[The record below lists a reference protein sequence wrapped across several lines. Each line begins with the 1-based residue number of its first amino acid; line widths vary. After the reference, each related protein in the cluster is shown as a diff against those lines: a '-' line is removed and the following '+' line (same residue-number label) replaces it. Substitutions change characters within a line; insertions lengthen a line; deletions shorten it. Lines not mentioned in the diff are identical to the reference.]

1 MAGRS
6 YTPAT
11 LCGHL
16 RACREASLAETGDS
30 AIGGVAQHG
39 PDHGAFPAASL
50 TRRNAFA
57 IEPPRDLR
65 DAKSLD
71 GIHLIDA
78 PHYAGLRFIDN
89 IGGERLFR
97 LAGITVAIRS
107 ATHYPHLPRVCT
119 VSLATTRTLQDL
131 CSFVLRNHALELNQ
145 ELIFRTVAL
154 RRLHEQGFDSVAG
167 ELFDQQ
173 NLVSILSAQ
182 SVGRVREHNLH
193 LSFGGEIPHVF
204 QTRALQRGSAI
215 PFIFED
221 PLFGHLQLVVL
232 GKLDQRRRLACDRVL
247 LALLLRRNPG
257 VDNRHFH
264 RRTPSRAR
272 PRGVR
277 DMGPKCRKPAR
288 VSGRASD
295 PRNSKYEFEMGR
307 FFDAAQPC
315 LFRVRRKAFNA
326 AVTIAPMVRPRLLAY
341 LRRSSTVRGGSF
353 KVTGIVVSG
362 ISTGRLRWEAFSR

>member
-6 YTPAT
+6 YTSPT
-11 LCGHL
+11 LCAHL
-16 RACREASLAETGDS
+16 RACREASLAEAGDS
-30 AIGGVAQHG
+30 TIGGVSQHA
-39 PDHGAFPAASL
+39 PDYGALPAASL

-65 DAKSLD
+65 DAKPLD
-71 GIHLIDA
+71 GIHLKDA
-78 PHYAGLRFIDN
+78 PYHLGLGFIDN
-89 IGGERLFR
+89 VGSERLFR

-107 ATHYPHLPRVCT
+107 AAHYAHLPCVGT
-119 VSLATTRTLQDL
+119 VSLATTRTLQNL
-131 CSFVLRNHALELNQ
+131 CAFVFRNHALELNQ

-182 SVGRVREHNLH
+182 SVGRVRQHNLH
-193 LSFGGEIPHVF
+193 LSFGGEIAHAF

-215 PFIFED
+215 AFVFKD

-232 GKLDQRRRLACDRVL
+232 GELDQRRRLAGDRVL

-277 DMGPKCRKPAR
+277 DMGPKCRKLAR
-288 VSGRASD
+288 ASGRASD

-307 FFDAAQPC
+307 F
-315 LFRVRRKAFNA
+315 
-326 AVTIAPMVRPRLLAY
+326 
-341 LRRSSTVRGGSF
+341 
-353 KVTGIVVSG
+353 
-362 ISTGRLRWEAFSR
+362 

>member
-154 RRLHEQGFDSVAG
+154 RRLHEQGFDAVAG

-173 NLVSILSAQ
+173 NLVSILAAQ
-182 SVGRVREHNLH
+182 SVGRVCQHNLD
-193 LSFGGEIPHVF
+193 LSFGGEIAHAF

-215 PFIFED
+215 TFIFED
-221 PLFGHLQLVVL
+221 PLWGYLQLVVL
-232 GKLDQRRRLACDRVL
+232 GKLDQRRRLAGDGVL
-247 LALLLRRNPG
+247 LALLLRRNPC
-257 VDNRHFH
+257 VDRGHSH
-264 RRTPSRAR
+264 SQTPSRAR
-272 PRGVR
+272 RGGAPDR
-277 DMGPKCRKPAR
+277 EPKCRKPAR
-288 VSGRASD
+288 ALARASD
-295 PRNSKYEFEMGR
+295 RTNKKPGFERGR
-307 FFDAAQPC
+307 DFDAA
-315 LFRVRRKAFNA
+315 
-326 AVTIAPMVRPRLLAY
+326 
-341 LRRSSTVRGGSF
+341 
-353 KVTGIVVSG
+353 
-362 ISTGRLRWEAFSR
+362 